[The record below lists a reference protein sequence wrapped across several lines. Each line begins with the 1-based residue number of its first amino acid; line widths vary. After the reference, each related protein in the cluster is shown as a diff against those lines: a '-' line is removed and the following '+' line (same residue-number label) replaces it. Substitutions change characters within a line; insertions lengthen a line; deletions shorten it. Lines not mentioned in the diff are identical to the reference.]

1 MARQSLSKTFAR
13 LEEVPVPE
21 LRDGGPQRV
30 LDFDFESKPLWFWWD
45 KPTAVITSLSYMESV
60 GGAVNHDSLR
70 SEVAPLETRDQYTE
84 WVQHVADLLS
94 SYDLLTGHNIDRFDL
109 PLLQAQLMRSGLPGL
124 GRLMTQD
131 TMRLP
136 KKRDMSASQESLINY
151 ASLRAVCPIGMP
163 IYKHHLSIP
172 EWEDAALGWDEKG
185 ILTERPTSD
194 VHGHAHLREVLIEKG
209 YLAPPRLWKP
219 GR

>member
-1 MARQSLSKTFAR
+1 MTLAHDWF
-13 LEEVPVPE
+13 
-21 LRDGGPQRV
+21 GGAPTRV

-60 GGAVNHDSLR
+60 GGAVDHDTLR
-70 SEVAPLETRDQYTE
+70 SEVAPLGTRAEYTE
-84 WVQHVADLLS
+84 WVAHVAALLS

-109 PLLQAQLMRSGLPGL
+109 PLLQAQLMRSGLERLPS
-124 GRLMTQD
+124 LMTQD

-151 ASLRAVCPIGMP
+151 AAMKAVCPIGIP
-163 IYKHHLSIP
+163 IYKQHLSIP
-172 EWEDAALGWDEKG
+172 EWEDAALGWDETG

-194 VHGHAHLREVLIEKG
+194 VHGHAHLRETLIDLG
-209 YLAPPRLWKP
+209 YLAAPKQWKP
-219 GR
+219 AR